1 MSPQSIR
8 GRPIRSAPSSAAGA
22 IRGPEDDGGSAPWED
37 ELFRGLAVSAPVG
50 LVVVDTDGT
59 VRLRNDEAARI
70 LGDVDRLPAAL
81 LAVFEEDAIPSEVVV
96 ERGLRRL
103 EVECRLVSAP
113 SLAPLRAAWLTDVT
127 RARVM
132 QRRLAA
138 IARASSSVAAV
149 GNLAATVDAVA
160 AEVVRAD
167 QIEAVQVITLD
178 DTGTRVRLLG
188 TAGFGDTSDFIPR
201 LQRCQQLGAELMMLS
216 AVATGKVVAVAHRK
230 PQVLADP
237 RWEPL
242 HEIMDQPDWD
252 SYVGVPLIVD
262 NRTVGVLNA
271 FCTPQEQPP
280 TAEDIAFLVA
290 MAEQA
295 ALAVDRAELVS
306 AAEMQ
311 ARREERHRVAAELH
325 DSVVQQVFSI
335 KMRAEAL
342 RLGIERDGEVS
353 PESLSEHAEAL
364 ATSARLAL
372 DDLRALIFELRPGG
386 LAEKGLIGSV
396 AAWVE
401 SVGARTGIAVT
412 FHSDL
417 EFVALPSG
425 MEDDLYRIVQEALHN
440 VVKHA
445 EATAVMVSIAV
456 GGPGNGLLVVDIE
469 DDGVGFRRPLQPA
482 GSLGMLSMRER
493 AQRWGGSVVLRS
505 RSGKG
510 GHVRVRIP
518 LPTRPD
524 RTARTGLGIS
534 RDRRTGGRVHRRRP
548 RGRPQR
554 PRRLHRGHRRFGL
567 RR

>member
-1 MSPQSIR
+1 VPATASGPAGDGASSP
-8 GRPIRSAPSSAAGA
+8 G
-22 IRGPEDDGGSAPWED
+22 ED
-37 ELFRGLAVSAPVG
+37 EIFRRLAVSAPVG

-70 LGDVDRLPAAL
+70 LGGVDRLPAAL
-81 LAVFEEDAIPSEVVV
+81 LAAVERDAAAGPVGAAAGEGVTAREPVVLD
-96 ERGLRRL
+96 RGLRRL
-103 EVECRLVSAP
+103 EVECRLVPAP

-127 RARVM
+127 RARVV

-149 GNLAATVDAVA
+149 GNLDATLDAVA
-160 AEVVRAD
+160 AEVVRAER
-167 QIEAVQVITLD
+167 IEAVQVITLD

-188 TAGFGDTSDFIPR
+188 TAGFRDTRDFITR
-201 LQRCQQLGAELMMLS
+201 LHRCQELGAELKML
-216 AVATGKVVAVAHRK
+216 AAAATGKVVSVAHRK
-230 PQVLADP
+230 PEVLADP

-242 HEIMDQPDWD
+242 HEIMGQPNWD

-262 NRTVGVLNA
+262 GRTVGVLNA

-306 AAEMQ
+306 AAETQ
-311 ARREERHRVAAELH
+311 ARREERHRFAADLH

-342 RLGIERDGEVS
+342 RLGIQRDGAV
-353 PESLSEHAEAL
+353 PHESLSEHAEAL

-372 DDLRALIFELRPGG
+372 DDLRALILELRPGG
-386 LAEKGLIGSV
+386 LAERGLILSL
-396 AAWVE
+396 ADWVE

-412 FHSDL
+412 FSSDL
-417 EFVALPSG
+417 EFVALASG
-425 MEDDLYRIVQEALHN
+425 LEDDLYRIVQEALHN

-445 EATAVMVSIAV
+445 EASAVTVSV
-456 GGPGNGLLVVDIE
+456 GLGGSGNGLLVVDIR
-469 DDGVGFRRPLQPA
+469 DDGVGFRRPLPA

-493 AQRWGGSVVLRS
+493 AQRWGGSVVLS
-505 RSGKG
+505 GRSGQG
-510 GHVRVRIP
+510 GHLRVTIP
-518 LPTRPD
+518 LPARASTPPGSDGDRP
-524 RTARTGLGIS
+524 
-534 RDRRTGGRVHRRRP
+534 
-548 RGRPQR
+548 
-554 PRRLHRGHRRFGL
+554 
-567 RR
+567 

>member
-1 MSPQSIR
+1 LVL
-8 GRPIRSAPSSAAGA
+8 SAPA
-22 IRGPEDDGGSAPWED
+22 
-37 ELFRGLAVSAPVG
+37 G

-70 LGDVDRLPAAL
+70 LGEVDRLPAAL
-81 LAVFEEDAIPSEVVV
+81 LAVFERDANGATGEGSAGGGEPVVV

-127 RARVM
+127 RARVV

-138 IARASSSVAAV
+138 IAQASSSVAAV

-160 AEVVRAD
+160 AGVVRAD
-167 QIEAVQVITLD
+167 QIAAVQVIALD
-178 DTGTRVRLLG
+178 DTGVRIRLVG
-188 TAGFGDTSDFIPR
+188 TAGFRNTSEFIPR
-201 LQRCQQLGAELMMLS
+201 LQLCQQLGAELKMLS
-216 AVATGKVVAVAHRK
+216 VATTGKVVAVAHRK
-230 PQVLADP
+230 PQVLSDP

-242 HEIMDQPDWD
+242 HEMMDQPDWD

-262 NRTVGVLNA
+262 GRTVGVLNA

-280 TAEDIAFLVA
+280 TPEDIAFLVA

-295 ALAVDRAELVS
+295 ALAIDRAELVS
-306 AAEMQ
+306 AAEVQ
-311 ARREERHRVAAELH
+311 ARREERHRVAADLH

-342 RLGIERDGEVS
+342 RLNIERDGDVA
-353 PESLSEHAEAL
+353 PGRLREHAEAL
-364 ATSARLAL
+364 ATSSRLVL
-372 DDLRALIFELRPGG
+372 DDLRALIHELRPGG

-396 AAWVE
+396 AGLLE
-401 SVGARTGIAVT
+401 SVGARTGMSVV
-412 FHSDL
+412 FRSDL

-425 MEDDLYRIVQEALHN
+425 LEDDLYRIVQEALHN

-445 EATAVMVSIAV
+445 EATAATVRITVRGA
-456 GGPGNGLLVVDIE
+456 GNGLLVVDIE
-469 DDGVGFRRPLQPA
+469 DDGVGFRRPLQSA

-493 AQRWGGSVVLRS
+493 AQRWGGSVVLRG

-510 GHVRVRIP
+510 GHLRVTIP
-518 LPTRPD
+518 LPA
-524 RTARTGLGIS
+524 TAG
-534 RDRRTGGRVHRRRP
+534 P
-548 RGRPQR
+548 PPAARGQ
-554 PRRLHRGHRRFGL
+554 GHD
-567 RR
+567 

>member
-1 MSPQSIR
+1 VPRVSRQSIR
-8 GRPIRSAPSSAAGA
+8 SRPRSVPSGPSGAAG
-22 IRGPEDDGGSAPWED
+22 ED
-37 ELFRGLAVSAPVG
+37 ELFGRLAVSAPAG

-81 LAVFEEDAIPSEVVV
+81 LAVFERDAHRATGSAASEPVVV

-103 EVECRLVSAP
+103 EVECRLVSTP

-127 RARVM
+127 RSGVV

-138 IARASSSVAAV
+138 IAQASSSVAAV
-149 GNLAATVDAVA
+149 GNLAATLDAVA

-167 QIEAVQVITLD
+167 QIAAVQVITLD
-178 DTGTRVRLLG
+178 DTGTRVRLWG

-201 LQRCQQLGAELMMLS
+201 LQRCQQLGAEMLMLS
-216 AVATGKVVAVAHRK
+216 TAATGKVVAVAHRK

-262 NRTVGVLNA
+262 GRTVGVLNA

-311 ARREERHRVAAELH
+311 ARREERHRVAADLH

-353 PESLSEHAEAL
+353 PEILGKHAEAL
-364 ATSARLAL
+364 RTSARLAL
-372 DDLRALIFELRPGG
+372 DDLRALIHELRPGG
-386 LAEKGLIGSV
+386 LAERGLVGSV

-401 SVGARTGIAVT
+401 SVGARTGIAAT
-412 FHSDL
+412 FRSDL

-445 EATAVMVSIAV
+445 EATEVEVRIAV
-456 GGPGNGLLVVDIE
+456 CGNGDGLLVVDIE
-469 DDGVGFRRPLQPA
+469 DDGVGFRRPLQSA

-505 RSGKG
+505 GSDRGGHLRATVPLPETPGGRSG
-510 GHVRVRIP
+510 
-518 LPTRPD
+518 TR
-524 RTARTGLGIS
+524 
-534 RDRRTGGRVHRRRP
+534 RD
-548 RGRPQR
+548 
-554 PRRLHRGHRRFGL
+554 
-567 RR
+567 

>member
-1 MSPQSIR
+1 VARQPIR
-8 GRPIRSAPSSAAGA
+8 GGPIRPASRRAAGA
-22 IRGPEDDGGSAPWED
+22 GSEPDHAPPPRED
-37 ELFRGLAVSAPVG
+37 EIFRRLAVSAPVG
-50 LVVVDTDGT
+50 LVVVDPDGT
-59 VRLRNDEAARI
+59 VRLRNEEAARI
-70 LGDVDRLPAAL
+70 LGEVDRLPAVL
-81 LAVFEEDAIPSEVVV
+81 LAVLDQDATGGSDGDASGGSASAHEPVVV

-127 RARVM
+127 RAGVV

-188 TAGFGDTSDFIPR
+188 TAGFRDSGDFIPR
-201 LQRCQQLGAELMMLS
+201 LQRCQELGAELKMLT
-216 AVATGKVVAVAHRK
+216 AAATGKVVSVAHRK
-230 PQVLADP
+230 PEVLADP

-242 HEIMDQPDWD
+242 HDIMDQPNWD

-262 NRTVGVLNA
+262 GRTVGVLNA

-311 ARREERHRVAAELH
+311 ARREERHRVAADLH
-325 DSVVQQVFSI
+325 DSVVQQVFAI

-342 RLGIERDGEVS
+342 RLGIQRDGEVS
-353 PESLSEHAEAL
+353 HEILSEHAEAL
-364 ATSARLAL
+364 ASSSRLAL
-372 DDLRALIFELRPGG
+372 DDLRALILELRPGG
-386 LAEKGLIGSV
+386 LAEQGLIRSV

-412 FHSDL
+412 FRSDL

-425 MEDDLYRIVQEALHN
+425 LEDDLYRIVQEALHN

-445 EATAVMVSIAV
+445 EATAVDVSIAV
-456 GGPGNGLLVVDIE
+456 RGIGNGLLVVDIS
-469 DDGVGFRRPLQPA
+469 DDGVGFRRPLPATPAEPAIAALPATPAEPA

-493 AQRWGGSVVLRS
+493 AQRWGGSVVLRG
-505 RSGKG
+505 RSGQG
-510 GHVRVRIP
+510 GHLRVTIP
-518 LPTRPD
+518 LPTGPGSPSGSTGDRP
-524 RTARTGLGIS
+524 
-534 RDRRTGGRVHRRRP
+534 
-548 RGRPQR
+548 
-554 PRRLHRGHRRFGL
+554 
-567 RR
+567 

>member
-1 MSPQSIR
+1 VSARS
-8 GRPIRSAPSSAAGA
+8 IRSAPIPPPPSGAAG
-22 IRGPEDDGGSAPWED
+22 GPAHDNGSSPWQD
-37 ELFRGLAVSAPVG
+37 ELYHRLAVSAPAG
-50 LVVVDTDGT
+50 LVVVDPDGT

-81 LAVFEEDAIPSEVVV
+81 WAVFERDPDGATVAGIAAAGDPVVV

-127 RARVM
+127 RAGVV

-138 IARASSSVAAV
+138 IAQASSSVAAV

-167 QIEAVQVITLD
+167 QIAAVQVITLD
-178 DTGTRVRLLG
+178 DTGARVRLLG
-188 TAGFGDTSDFIPR
+188 AAGFAGDTSEFIPR
-201 LQRCQQLGAELMMLS
+201 LHRCQQLGAELMMLS
-216 AVATGKVVAVAHRK
+216 AAATGKVVAVAHRK
-230 PQVLADP
+230 RQVLADP

-262 NRTVGVLNA
+262 GRTVGVLNA

-311 ARREERHRVAAELH
+311 ARREERHRVAADLH

-342 RLGIERDGEVS
+342 RLGIARDGEVS
-353 PESLSEHAEAL
+353 SEILGEYAEAL

-372 DDLRALIFELRPGG
+372 DDLRALIFELRPGS

-401 SVGARTGIAVT
+401 SVGARAGIAVT
-412 FHSDL
+412 FRSEL

-445 EATAVMVSIAV
+445 EATAVTVGIAV
-456 GGPGNGLLVVDIE
+456 RGGGNGLLVVDIE
-469 DDGVGFRRPLQPA
+469 DDGVGFRRPLQSA

-505 RSGKG
+505 RSGAG
-510 GHVRVRIP
+510 GHLRVTIP
-518 LPTRPD
+518 LPEMP
-524 RTARTGLGIS
+524 GSPPG
-534 RDRRTGGRVHRRRP
+534 
-548 RGRPQR
+548 
-554 PRRLHRGHRRFGL
+554 RFGAG
-567 RR
+567 RE

>member
-1 MSPQSIR
+1 MSASPVRTQPTRVAPR
-8 GRPIRSAPSSAAGA
+8 GSRPPASL
-22 IRGPEDDGGSAPWED
+22 PWED
-37 ELFRGLAVSAPVG
+37 ELFRHLAVSAPAG
-50 LVVVDTDGT
+50 LVVVDPDGAI
-59 VRLRNDEAARI
+59 RLRNDEAARI
-70 LGDVDRLPAAL
+70 LGDADRLPAAL
-81 LAVFEEDAIPSEVVV
+81 QAVIEAGAAGAAEAAREPVVV

-103 EVECRLVSAP
+103 EVECRPVSAP

-127 RARVM
+127 RARVV

-138 IARASSSVAAV
+138 IAKASSSVAAV

-167 QIEAVQVITLD
+167 QIAAVQVITLD
-178 DTGTRVRLLG
+178 DTGVRVRLLG
-188 TAGFGDTSDFIPR
+188 TAGFTDDTDFIAK
-201 LQRCQQLGAELMMLS
+201 LQRCQELGAELKMLT
-216 AVATGKVVAVAHRK
+216 AVATGQVVVVPHRK

-242 HEIMDQPDWD
+242 HEIMGQPEWD

-262 NRTVGVLNA
+262 GRTVGVLNA

-295 ALAVDRAELVS
+295 ALAVDRAELVA
-306 AAEMQ
+306 AAEVQ
-311 ARREERHRVAAELH
+311 ARREERQRFAADLH

-342 RLGIERDGEVS
+342 RLGLERDGEVS

-372 DDLRALIFELRPGG
+372 DDLRSLIAQMRPGG
-386 LAEKGLIGSV
+386 LAEKGLIASLADWV
-396 AAWVE
+396 A
-401 SVGARTGIAVT
+401 SVGARSRIAVA
-412 FHSDL
+412 FRSDV

-425 MEDDLYRIVQEALHN
+425 MEDDVFRIVQEALHN

-445 EATAVMVSIAV
+445 EATAVTVRVAV
-456 GGPGNGLLVVDIE
+456 RGGGNGPLVIDIE
-469 DDGVGFRRPLQPA
+469 DDGVGFRRTQPSG
-482 GSLGMLSMRER
+482 GSLGMASMRER

-505 RSGKG
+505 RQSHG
-510 GHVRVRIP
+510 GHLRVTIP
-518 LPTRPD
+518 LP
-524 RTARTGLGIS
+524 AR
-534 RDRRTGGRVHRRRP
+534 V
-548 RGRPQR
+548 RG
-554 PRRLHRGHRRFGL
+554 
-567 RR
+567 

>member
-1 MSPQSIR
+1 MR
-8 GRPIRSAPSSAAGA
+8 SAAGPIGA
-22 IRGPEDDGGSAPWED
+22 PESDSESSPGED
-37 ELFRGLAVSAPVG
+37 ELLRRLALSAPAG

-70 LGDVDRLPAAL
+70 LGEVDQLPAAL
-81 LAVFEEDAIPSEVVV
+81 LAMFERDANGDAGEGRPTAGEPIVV

-127 RARVM
+127 RARVV

-138 IARASSSVAAV
+138 IAQASSSVAAV

-160 AEVVRAD
+160 AEVMRAD
-167 QIEAVQVITLD
+167 QIAAVQVITLD
-178 DTGTRVRLLG
+178 DTGARVRLLG

-201 LQRCQQLGAELMMLS
+201 LQRCQQLGAELLMLS
-216 AVATGKVVAVAHRK
+216 AAATGKVIAVAHRK
-230 PQVLADP
+230 RQVLADP

-262 NRTVGVLNA
+262 GRTVGVLNA
-271 FCTPQEQPP
+271 FCVPQEQPP

-295 ALAVDRAELVS
+295 ALAVDRAALVS

-325 DSVVQQVFSI
+325 DSVVQQVFAI

-342 RLGIERDGEVS
+342 RLGIKRDGEVS
-353 PESLSEHAEAL
+353 PSVLDEYAEAL
-364 ATSARLAL
+364 ATSTRLAL
-372 DDLRALIFELRPGG
+372 DDLRALILELRPGD

-401 SVGARTGIAVT
+401 SVGVRTGIAVT
-412 FHSDL
+412 FRSDL

-445 EATAVMVSIAV
+445 QATAVIVGIAV
-456 GGPGNGLLVVDIE
+456 RGGGKGLLVVDIE
-469 DDGVGFRRPLQPA
+469 DDGVGFHRPLPSV
-482 GSLGMLSMRER
+482 GSLGGQSPVGQSLGMQSMRER

-505 RSGKG
+505 RSGRG
-510 GHVRVRIP
+510 GHVRVTIP
-518 LPTRPD
+518 LPGDARP
-524 RTARTGLGIS
+524 TPGWGNG
-534 RDRRTGGRVHRRRP
+534 RD
-548 RGRPQR
+548 
-554 PRRLHRGHRRFGL
+554 
-567 RR
+567 

>member
-1 MSPQSIR
+1 MSTRSIHR
-8 GRPIRSAPSSAAGA
+8 AVPSSAA
-22 IRGPEDDGGSAPWED
+22 WED
-37 ELFRGLAVSAPVG
+37 ELFHGLAVSAPAG

-59 VRLRNDEAARI
+59 IRLRNDEAARI
-70 LGDVDRLPAAL
+70 LGDVDRLPDVL
-81 LAVFEEDAIPSEVVV
+81 LAAFEPDANGGGEPVVV

-103 EVECRLVSAP
+103 EVDCRLVSAP

-127 RARVM
+127 RSRVV

-138 IARASSSVAAV
+138 IARASSTVAAV

-167 QIEAVQVITLD
+167 QIAAVQVITLD

-188 TAGFGDTSDFIPR
+188 TAGFRDDSDFIAR

-216 AVATGKVVAVAHRK
+216 AFATGRVVTVPHRK

-237 RWEPL
+237 RWAPL

-262 NRTVGVLNA
+262 GRTVGVLNA

-306 AAEMQ
+306 AAEIE
-311 ARREERHRVAAELH
+311 ARREERHRVAADLH

-342 RLGIERDGEVS
+342 RLGIERDGAVAT
-353 PESLSEHAEAL
+353 LGKHADAL
-364 ATSARLAL
+364 ATSARAAL

-386 LAEKGLIGSV
+386 LAENGLIGSV

-401 SVGARTGIAVT
+401 SLGTRTGIAAT
-412 FHSDL
+412 FRSDL

-425 MEDDLYRIVQEALHN
+425 MEDDVYRIVQEALHN

-445 EATAVMVSIAV
+445 QATAVVVEIAV
-456 GGPGNGLLVVDIE
+456 RGAGNGLLVVDIE
-469 DDGVGFRRPLQPA
+469 DDGVGFHRPLQSA

-510 GHVRVRIP
+510 GHVRVTIP
-518 LPTRPD
+518 LPERTR
-524 RTARTGLGIS
+524 RE
-534 RDRRTGGRVHRRRP
+534 
-548 RGRPQR
+548 
-554 PRRLHRGHRRFGL
+554 
-567 RR
+567 

>member
-1 MSPQSIR
+1 VSRQ
-8 GRPIRSAPSSAAGA
+8 PIPEAPPRADPESS
-22 IRGPEDDGGSAPWED
+22 RWED
-37 ELFRGLAVSAPVG
+37 ELFHLLAVGAPAG
-50 LVVVDTDGT
+50 LVVVDPDG
-59 VRLRNDEAARI
+59 RLRLHNDEAARI
-70 LGDVDRLPAAL
+70 LGDAERLPDVL
-81 LAVFEEDAIPSEVVV
+81 LAAFESGGAASQLVVL

-127 RARVM
+127 RARVVA
-132 QRRLAA
+132 RRLAA
-138 IARASSSVAAV
+138 IAQASSSVAAV

-167 QIEAVQVITLD
+167 QIAAVQVITLD

-188 TAGFGDTSDFIPR
+188 TAGFGDTTDFIPR
-201 LQRCQQLGAELMMLS
+201 LQRCQELGAEMQMLV
-216 AVATGKVVAVAHRK
+216 AAATGKIVAVAHRK

-237 RWEPL
+237 RWAPL
-242 HEIMDQPDWD
+242 HEIMGQPDWD

-262 NRTVGVLNA
+262 GRTVGVLNA

-290 MAEQA
+290 MAEQV

-342 RLGIERDGEVS
+342 RLGVERDGEVP
-353 PESLSEHAEAL
+353 PETLRDYAEVL
-364 ATSARLAL
+364 ASSARLAL
-372 DDLRALIFELRPGG
+372 DDLRALIFELRPGS
-386 LAEKGLIGSV
+386 LAEKGLIASV

-401 SVGARTGIAVT
+401 SVGARAGITTT
-412 FHSDL
+412 FHSGLD
-417 EFVALPSG
+417 FVALPSP

-445 EATAVMVSIAV
+445 EASAVTVGIAV
-456 GGPGNGLLVVDIE
+456 RGSGNGLLVVDIE
-469 DDGVGFRRPLQPA
+469 DDGVGFRRPLESA
-482 GSLGMLSMRER
+482 GSLGMTTMRER
-493 AQRWGGSVVLRS
+493 AQRWGGSVVLHG
-505 RSGKG
+505 RSGRG
-510 GHVRVRIP
+510 GHFRLTIP
-518 LPTRPD
+518 LPAMPGV
-524 RTARTGLGIS
+524 A
-534 RDRRTGGRVHRRRP
+534 RRR
-548 RGRPQR
+548 GA
-554 PRRLHRGHRRFGL
+554 RRA
-567 RR
+567 

>member
-1 MSPQSIR
+1 VTVLSVLEQ
-8 GRPIRSAPSSAAGA
+8 
-22 IRGPEDDGGSAPWED
+22 D
-37 ELFRGLAVSAPVG
+37 ELLCRLAVSAPAG
-50 LVVVDTDGT
+50 LVVVDADGA
-59 VRLRNDEAARI
+59 VRLLNAAAARI

-81 LAVFEEDAIPSEVVV
+81 MAIIEQGDTSVAANDPVAL

-103 EVECRLVSAP
+103 EVECRPVSAP

-127 RARVM
+127 RVRVV

-167 QIEAVQVITLD
+167 QIAAVQVIALD

-188 TAGFGDTSDFIPR
+188 TAGFRDTTDFIPR
-201 LQRCQQLGAELMMLS
+201 LHRCQQLGAEMKMLA
-216 AVATGKVVAVAHRK
+216 AVATGQVVAVAHRK

-262 NRTVGVLNA
+262 GRTVGVLNA

-280 TAEDIAFLVA
+280 TPEDVAFLVA

-306 AAEMQ
+306 AAERQ
-311 ARREERHRVAAELH
+311 ARREERHRVAADLH

-342 RLGIERDGEVS
+342 RLGIERDGEVAA
-353 PESLSEHAEAL
+353 ERLSEHAEAL
-364 ATSARLAL
+364 ATSSRLAL
-372 DDLRALIFELRPGG
+372 DDLRALILELRPGG
-386 LAEKGLIGSV
+386 LAETGLIGSV
-396 AAWVE
+396 ASLVE
-401 SVGARTGIAVT
+401 SVGARTGIATT
-412 FHSDL
+412 FHSEL

-425 MEDDLYRIVQEALHN
+425 LEDDVYRIVQEALHN

-445 EATAVMVSIAV
+445 GASTVEV
-456 GGPGNGLLVVDIE
+456 GLAARGVDNGLLIVDIL
-469 DDGVGFRRPLQPA
+469 DDGVGFRRPPHPG

-505 RSGKG
+505 RSGQG
-510 GHVRVRIP
+510 GHLRATLP
-518 LPTRPD
+518 LPTRAGPPPGPS
-524 RTARTGLGIS
+524 AEQ
-534 RDRRTGGRVHRRRP
+534 P
-548 RGRPQR
+548 
-554 PRRLHRGHRRFGL
+554 
-567 RR
+567 